1 MALGPYPSRATT
13 GKNGFNKPCQH
24 LLHGDEKLFAH
35 ARSAGVAPPDSS
47 EPQGSL
53 SLLIQPSS
61 SVG

>member
-13 GKNGFNKPCQH
+13 GKNGFKPCQH
-24 LLHGDEKLFAH
+24 LLHGDEKLSAH
-35 ARSAGVAPPDSS
+35 ARSAGVVAPPDSS